1 MEKDLR
7 KTASYVAVDD
17 HLRKLYEP
25 AFGSPQALRE
35 PRVTADGRRVV
46 VTGAVF
52 DKLDG
57 VPRTAL
63 YTCRNGRLE
72 PLSAGPASAQGAVFS
87 PDGSTL
93 AFLSDRG
100 TPRMFQLHLMGTDQ
114 FGEAVAAPAVPGSIE
129 YAHWSPDGRRIL
141 LGVAGLGADL
151 SGGEGSAT
159 VTTGAGSGSGAEAA
173 SGSGS
178 GAGAASGSE
187 GGAESADGS
196 GAADAAPSWQPLVET
211 GEEDGR
217 RSLWLYA
224 PGTGELHQ
232 LSPEGLN
239 CWEAGWCG
247 DGHVAAVT
255 SQGADEDSWY
265 QAVLTLIDT
274 ADGGCRELL
283 GSEVQ
288 LGLPMGSPDGRTAAV
303 VQAVCSDRWLVAGD
317 LLLIDTATGSTQ
329 AVDTAGTDVTGLQ
342 WIDRERIGYTGQ
354 RGLDSVA
361 GIVDVATRSVREV
374 YSTALACGGATFF
387 PAGSFTADGRVLT
400 VQESYELPQ
409 QLVLTDGA
417 ADDVLASVAHP
428 GTEYLRSVGGTA
440 REVSWL
446 APDGLEIQGILCT
459 PEGPGPF
466 PLVVNIHGGPVWA
479 FRNTWSML
487 YPWVPLLVS
496 RGYAVLNP
504 NPRGSVGRGQEF
516 AGRVVGDMGGA
527 DTADLLSGIDHLV
540 ERGLV
545 DPARVGLIGGSY
557 GGFMSAWLVTQDTR
571 FAASVPI
578 APVTDWY
585 SQSLTSNIGEWGN
598 SFLKADLTRPDSLAF
613 SRSPVFHAHRART
626 PCLVVAGA
634 KDRCTPPGQAREFHQ
649 ALRANGVESALV
661 IYPEEGHGVRSFP
674 ALTDF
679 LTRTMDW
686 FERHMPARPSR

>member
-7 KTASYVAVDD
+7 KTASYAAVDD

-25 AFGSPQALRE
+25 AFGTPQSLRE
-35 PRVTADGRRVV
+35 PRVTADGRHIV
-46 VTGAVF
+46 VTGSVF

-63 YTCRNGRLE
+63 YTCRNGGLE

-100 TPRMFQLHLMGTDQ
+100 TPQVFQLHLMGTGQ
-114 FGEAVAAPAVPGSIE
+114 FGEAVAAPAVPGSVE
-129 YAHWSPDGRRIL
+129 YAHWSPDGQRVL

-159 VTTGAGSGSGAEAA
+159 VTTGETTGSG
-173 SGSGS
+173 
-178 GAGAASGSE
+178 
-187 GGAESADGS
+187 DG
-196 GAADAAPSWQPLVET
+196 ADATPSWQPLVET
-211 GEEDGR
+211 GDEDGR

-247 DGHVAAVT
+247 DGHVTAIT
-255 SQGADEDSWY
+255 SEGADEDSWY
-265 QAVLTLIDT
+265 GAVLTLIDI

-283 GSEVQ
+283 SSEVQ
-288 LGLPMGSPDGRTAAV
+288 FGLPMGSPDGRTAAV

-317 LLLIDTATGSTQ
+317 LLLIDTATGSTR
-329 AVDTAGTDVTGLQ
+329 AVDTAATDVTGLQ
-342 WIDRERIGYTGQ
+342 WIDRDRLGYTGQ

-361 GIVDVATRSVREV
+361 GVVDVATRSVREI
-374 YSTALACGGATFF
+374 YSTALARGGATFF
-387 PAGSFTADGRVLT
+387 PAGTFTADGRVLT

-409 QLVLTDGA
+409 QLVLTDGST
-417 ADDVLASVAHP
+417 DDVLASVSHP

-446 APDGLEIQGILCT
+446 APDGLEIQGVLCT
-459 PEGPGPF
+459 PEGEGPF

-527 DTADLLSGIDHLV
+527 DTADLISGIDHLV
-540 ERGLV
+540 ERGIV

-598 SFLKADLTRPDSLAF
+598 SFLKADLTQRDSLAF

-661 IYPEEGHGVRSFP
+661 IYPEEGHDVRCFP
-674 ALTDF
+674 AVTDF
-679 LTRTMDW
+679 LTRTVDW
-686 FERHMPARPSR
+686 FERHMPARP